1 MPNGTTIL
9 FPRHRHLIQALA
21 SVARSSHTVEA
32 VVQAVHRQ
40 AGTCF
45 PSQVTLLALWQPEGD
60 WLWELF
66 EDDRRY
72 TQRLPYYPEGII
84 ENVLHGEAMSIPD
97 IFAYLDAHP
106 VRVRRLL
113 DVNEVILD
121 VGARK
126 EQPDPSARAMLF
138 VPLEVRG
145 ARVGVLSIQSYE
157 AGAFDDTDLEFLSL
171 LAQQV
176 SISLEH
182 ADIREELERLTRTD
196 MLTGL
201 PNRRAFYHDAP
212 LALAAARR
220 EGKEL
225 RLIMLDVH
233 EFKRINDGFG
243 HQVGDAVLS
252 TLGKVLRQTV
262 LLPELAVRL
271 GGDEF
276 ALLIWGM
283 DEQLDQ
289 LIARLSQNLRAASWP
304 SGLGPI
310 RLHGGVAHPPLGE
323 NVDEWLS
330 LADARMYHAKRQRL
344 VGSPAIWGLDFGD
357 GLR

>member
-1 MPNGTTIL
+1 MPNAPTTPL
-9 FPRHRHLIQALA
+9 LRYRHLVEVLA
-21 SVARSSHTVEA
+21 SLARSSYGVEA
-32 VVQAVHRQ
+32 VVQAVHEQ
-40 AGTCF
+40 TGTLF
-45 PSQVTLLALWQPEGD
+45 PGHATLLALRQPAGD
-60 WLWELF
+60 WLWELY
-66 EDDRRY
+66 EGNRRY
-72 TQRLPYYPEGII
+72 TQRLPFYPDGVI
-84 ENVLHGEAMSIPD
+84 ESVLHGEALSVPD
-97 IFAYLDAHP
+97 IYAHLDAHP
-106 VRVRRLL
+106 ARMRRLL
-113 DVNEVILD
+113 DDDQVILD
-121 VGARK
+121 IDGK
-126 EQPDPSARAMLF
+126 YEQPDQPALSMLF
-138 VPLEVRG
+138 VPLEVR
-145 ARVGVLSIQSYE
+145 AERMGVLSIQSYE
-157 AGAFDDTDLEFLSL
+157 VDAFDDTDLGFLEL
-171 LAQQV
+171 LAQHV
-176 SISLEH
+176 SIALEN
-182 ADIREELERLTRTD
+182 AALREELERLTRTD

-212 LALAAARR
+212 LALAAARQD
-220 EGKEL
+220 GKEL

-323 NVDEWLS
+323 SVDEWLS
-330 LADARMYHAKRQRL
+330 LADAQMYRAKRQRL
-344 VGSPAIWGLDFGD
+344 VGGPVTWGLDFGD